1 MTEGETSKRSS
12 RLKPDEQ
19 IFYSMHIAVLIR
31 NFANP
36 VHVIG
41 HEKKLIVHKKI
52 N

>member
-31 NFANP
+31 NFCESSACYWTR
-36 VHVIG
+36 
-41 HEKKLIVHKKI
+41 KKLIVHKKI